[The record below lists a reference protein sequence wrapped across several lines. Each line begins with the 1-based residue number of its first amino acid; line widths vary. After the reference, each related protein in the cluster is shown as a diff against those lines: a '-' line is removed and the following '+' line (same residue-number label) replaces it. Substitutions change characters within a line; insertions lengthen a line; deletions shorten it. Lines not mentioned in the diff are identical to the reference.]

1 MRTRKLLA
9 AAVVVALPF
18 FVGTLNASPPR
29 STADTAPTHHVAE
42 RPNAPRWL
50 HSIGFDWGWRWAS
63 AYVYAGGNPIAAYA
77 LAA

>member
-9 AAVVVALPF
+9 VAVVAALPLL
-18 FVGTLNASPPR
+18 VGTLHAPPPG
-29 STADTAPTHHVAE
+29 STANTRPVAE
-42 RPNAPRWL
+42 RPSAPQWL

-63 AYVYAGGNPIAAYA
+63 AYVYAGGNPMSAYA